1 MLGGTGLDSKC
12 DDGDGATGAEN
23 RSGRLTA
30 GWPPIQ
36 AETWFTQLETLGEML
51 LKAEPRVVLMPTD
64 EQMEICK
71 AVKAS
76 MQVPEGTILS
86 GDDLVGSAYPVWTS
100 VPVYHNDA
108 LYGAMVLLAPAD
120 RPEPDERER
129 ALILQLAR
137 VAGDL
142 AAGVAAERK
151 VVEKSKMLDMIEDM
165 SSVGWWRIDKTND
178 TTIWSKRVYEIHGMQ
193 PSGVISVDEGVGYY
207 HPDDQKVLD
216 EAIDHALATG
226 EGYCLRLRLLRKDG
240 SQRIVIS
247 QSSAEVDSAGEVRG
261 LFGVYRDVTDEEA
274 MVSKL
279 RRNEGRYR
287 LLAENVSDVITRVKM
302 DGSSK
307 YISPAIKSMLGWTLE
322 EMSGQSTDYVYH
334 EDRPKVLAAIQEAVK
349 TGKPTRLEHRAVHR
363 DGHVIWVECTF
374 KGLRDDEGQLDDVVV
389 VIRDAT
395 QRKALEME
403 VIEAKERAESAAE
416 AKSEFLANMSHE
428 LRTPMTS
435 VIGYSDLL
443 KASTTLT
450 ESEREYVERI
460 SFASEALLGVI
471 NDILD
476 YSKLEAGGIE
486 IEPQPFTV
494 RELFESAAAIVES
507 QCMAKGLKLD
517 VALSPSLPET
527 LAGDIGRL
535 RQVTLNF
542 LSNAVK
548 FTASGGV
555 TLRVY
560 GVETL
565 DNRYRL
571 KVEVKDTG
579 IGVSSDKADLV
590 FGRFSQAD
598 ASTTRVYG
606 GTGLGL
612 AISRHLVE
620 LMDGRIGY
628 DSEPGKGATFWFDVP
643 LDYGFDMQV
652 QRDLQPKLEGG
663 LVGRVLLTDDA
674 PANRE
679 LLSIILGTLGLEVQT
694 ACNGVEAV
702 AAVAREHFDL
712 VLMDVHMPEMDG
724 LAATREIRR
733 MQKPATRRLPVL
745 ALTANVRADQIAKC
759 LEAGMDGHLS
769 KPIQVSE
776 LAAALKHW
784 LTVENSLPEVVNF

>member
-1 MLGGTGLDSKC
+1 MEDSSLEVQE
-12 DDGDGATGAEN
+12 TQ
-23 RSGRLTA
+23 RSERLTA
-30 GWPPIQ
+30 EWPPVQ
-36 AETWFTQLETLGEML
+36 AEKWFTQLEALGEML

-64 EQMEICK
+64 EQMEVCT
-71 AVKAS
+71 AVKAT
-76 MQVPEGTILS
+76 MHGELGQILYGEALKDS
-86 GDDLVGSAYPVWTS
+86 PYPVWAS
-100 VPVYHNDA
+100 APVYLDGK
-108 LYGAMVLLAPAD
+108 LCGAMVLLAPQG
-120 RPEPDERER
+120 RPEPDESER
-129 ALILQLAR
+129 ALILQLAK

-142 AAGVAAERK
+142 AAGEAAERR
-151 VVEKSKMLDMIEDM
+151 VAQRDLMLEMIEDM
-165 SSVGWWRIDKTND
+165 SGVGWWSVDKADNNQK
-178 TTIWSKRVYEIHGMQ
+178 WSKRVFEIHGLD
-193 PSGVISVDEGVGYY
+193 PADGPVLIEEGFDYY
-207 HPDDQKVLD
+207 DASELNQVSKGIEHGLK
-216 EAIDHALATG
+216 TG
-226 EGYCLRLRLLRKDG
+226 EGYTLRMHLRRSDNE
-240 SQRIVIS
+240 QRIVVS
-247 QSSAEVDSAGEVRG
+247 RSAAVKNAAGEYVG
-261 LFGVYRDVTDEEA
+261 MFGVFRDITDEEA
-274 MVSKL
+274 LLDKL
-279 RRNEGRYR
+279 RRNEARYR

-322 EMSGQSTDYVYH
+322 EMSGQSTDYVYR

-349 TGKPTRLEHRAVHR
+349 SGQPTRLEHRAVHR

-374 KGLRDDEGQLDDVVV
+374 KALRDDDGQLDDVVV
-389 VIRDAT
+389 VIRDAS
-395 QRKALEME
+395 QRKALELE

-435 VIGYSDLL
+435 VIGYSELL
-443 KASTTLT
+443 RASPTLT
-450 ESEREYVERI
+450 ASERDYVDRI
-460 SFASEALLGVI
+460 AFASEALLGVI

-476 YSKLEAGGIE
+476 YSKLEAGGIQ
-486 IEPQPFTV
+486 IEPQPFAV
-494 RELFESAAAIVES
+494 KELFESAAAIVES
-507 QCMAKGLKLD
+507 QCLAKGLELQ
-517 VALSPSLPET
+517 VSLAANLPET

-548 FTASGGV
+548 FTAEGKV
-555 TLRVY
+555 TMRVY

-565 DNRYRL
+565 DDRYRL
-571 KVEVKDTG
+571 KVEVQDTG
-579 IGVSSDKADLV
+579 IGVSEEKADLV

-628 DSEPGKGATFWFDVP
+628 DSEPGRGATFWFDVP
-643 LDYGFDMQV
+643 LDFGFGIHV
-652 QRDLQPKLEGG
+652 QRDLQPKMEGR
-663 LVGRVLLTDDA
+663 LSGRVLLTDDA

-679 LLSIILGTLGLEVQT
+679 LMSIILGTLGLEVQT

-702 AAVAREHFDL
+702 TAVSREHFDL

-733 MQKPATRRLPVL
+733 MHKHEARRLPVL

-759 LEAGMDGHLS
+759 MEAGMDGHLS

-784 LTVENSLPEVVNF
+784 MSVQHALPEAVNG